1 MTDQNRVC
9 FPINRKYPITIS
21 RIGNSR
27 LNELRTYN
35 GTPVSFSCASNAETM
50 MGISSLDNPAAIK
63 MRAVDIL
70 RDASFLDSGVLGSRR
85 RDIEIMFKNWGE
97 NSIVETQCPGIS
109 WIP

>member
-1 MTDQNRVC
+1 
-9 FPINRKYPITIS
+9 
-21 RIGNSR
+21 
-27 LNELRTYN
+27 
-35 GTPVSFSCASNAETM
+35 
-50 MGISSLDNPAAIK
+50 
-63 MRAVDIL
+63 MRAMDIL